1 MRSTATVLCLA
12 FFGLIACSA
21 SRHIVTDRRL
31 SEEGT
36 HGLAGTTILV
46 YT

>member
-1 MRSTATVLCLA
+1 MRSISTVVCLA

-36 HGLAGTTILV
+36 LGLAGTTILI